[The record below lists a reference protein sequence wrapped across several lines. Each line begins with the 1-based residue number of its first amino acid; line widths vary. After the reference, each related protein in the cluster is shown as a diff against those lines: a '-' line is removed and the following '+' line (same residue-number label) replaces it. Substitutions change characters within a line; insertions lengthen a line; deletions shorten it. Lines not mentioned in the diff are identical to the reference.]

1 MGTSFSTV
9 ADSAPQ
15 QQPTKT
21 PLYDG
26 QIEDEFVVDV
36 INSEDL
42 VLFSRKDCGFCTRA
56 KTELDQKGIK
66 YRSLE
71 LDNGKNCPGD
81 DCYRVIQSLIL
92 MTRMKTV
99 PQIFYKSRLVGGY
112 TELHSM
118 LEKGEIK
125 KE

>member
-1 MGTSFSTV
+1 MGQSAFKV
-9 ADSAPQ
+9 ADSTP
-15 QQPTKT
+15 QQPTKK

-42 VLFSRKDCGFCTRA
+42 VIFSRTNCGFCTKA
-56 KTELDQKGIK
+56 KTELDQKGIR
-66 YRSLE
+66 YRCLE
-71 LDNGKNCPGD
+71 LDIGTNCPGD
-81 DCYRVIQSLIL
+81 DCYRVIQSLLL

-99 PQIFYKSRLVGGY
+99 PQIFYKSHLIGGY